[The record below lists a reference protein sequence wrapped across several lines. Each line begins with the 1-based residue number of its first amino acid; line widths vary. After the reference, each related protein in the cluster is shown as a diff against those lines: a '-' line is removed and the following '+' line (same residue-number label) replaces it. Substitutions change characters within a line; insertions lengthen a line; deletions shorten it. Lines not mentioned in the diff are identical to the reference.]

1 MYRNNV
7 AYPTQ
12 NYSNMYRNNVAYP
25 TQNYSYTYRNDFVQ
39 EYAKLGEILCTPSK
53 IIPIEL
59 PKNAYRLLQ
68 VLKFCLTEFSINYI
82 VPLAKRNLNMD
93 NAMG

>member
-1 MYRNNV
+1 MQSYSNIYRKNVAYPMQNYSNMYRNNV

-12 NYSNMYRNNVAYP
+12 NYSNIYRKNLAYP

-59 PKNAYRLLQ
+59 PKMLTGCY
-68 VLKFCLTEFSINYI
+68 KF
-82 VPLAKRNLNMD
+82 
-93 NAMG
+93 